1 MNTCSPNG
9 VAGLLGVSRR
19 RVVATADRVGIGTVI
34 GSRRVFTDADVTV
47 LREHLGSSPT
57 VSSLSRSEVAV
68 LAELSRRPCGLV
80 SARAVARACGLSPAT
95 AAKAV
100 RSLVAAGLVVEREGV
115 VALGRARRVRSL
127 HVNVRHPGWSA
138 LLPALRSS
146 APPARPGPS
155 RSQPVPAHV
164 RHAFWNV
171 DDDSLSRVTPDTDGP
186 LIATRA
192 LTTGD
197 PDLLAYAAATVDPA
211 SWKRAGRARGLADDQ
226 RALAASLAGFDAGIQ
241 FLRTHGQEALKPP
254 IDIAGLPVAS
264 VRDIAAT
271 KLKTIADR
279 GELRDYFD
287 LMAIEQHTDITI
299 EVALQ
304 DYQERYRTRD
314 RNTVLHI
321 IRALGTFSD
330 VADDPG
336 LPVSRASITRY
347 WTARVRT
354 LAVSVDTTGTVAT
367 HPRSPVAQ
375 DAPAVPTGESSPRSR
390 AGMVWVEAHQR
401 NGRIVGG
408 YWRRR

>member
-1 MNTCSPNG
+1 MNTYSSNG
-9 VAGLLGVSRR
+9 VAVTLGVSRR
-19 RVVATADRVGIGTVI
+19 RVMAAADRGSIGTWN
-34 GSRRVFTDADVTV
+34 GRRRVFTEEDVTL
-47 LREHLGSSPT
+47 LREQLGSAP
-57 VSSLSRSEVAV
+57 VVASLSRGEVAV

-100 RSLVAAGLVVEREGV
+100 RSLVAEGLVVESESV

-127 HVNVRHPGWSA
+127 HANVRHPDWGS
-138 LLPALRSS
+138 LLPLLRH
-146 APPARPGPS
+146 AVPAARPGPS
-155 RSQPVPAHV
+155 PVEPVPAHV

-171 DDDSLSRVTPDTDGP
+171 GDDTLSRVTPVTDGP
-186 LIATRA
+186 FIATRA

-211 SWKRAGRARGLADDQ
+211 SWRRASRARGLADEQ
-226 RALAASLAGFDAGIQ
+226 RALAASLAGA
-241 FLRTHGQEALKPP
+241 RTDSHVAL
-254 IDIAGLPVAS
+254 DLSVVAS
-264 VRDIAAT
+264 DALDVASLRDIAAT

-287 LMAIEQHTDITI
+287 LMVIEQRTAITI
-299 EVALQ
+299 ETALQ

-314 RNTVLHI
+314 RTTVLYI

-347 WTARVRT
+347 WTRRVRT

-367 HPRSPVAQ
+367 HPRAPVAQ
-375 DAPAVPTGESSPRSR
+375 GSPAVPPGASSSG
-390 AGMVWVEAHQR
+390 AGMVWVESHER
-401 NGRIVGG
+401 NGRIVEG